1 MIVQC
6 PNCKTKYSLEEALF
20 AGRAGAQVRCRKCQ
34 ASFTV
39 SASPMRQ
46 SAPQPA
52 AAEATQLAGVGEGL
66 ELPIG
71 KIVALSATKGPL
83 TGQVFRL
90 DKPRVLVGRQGAD
103 IELADPEVSRKHC
116 SVEVH
121 GATATLV
128 DLGTTNGT
136 FVDGEKI
143 QSRELEHLSEFRI
156 GATTLLFMVTDEE

>member
-6 PNCKTKYSLEEALF
+6 PNCKMKYSLQGANV
-20 AGRAGAQVRCRKCQ
+20 AGRAGMQVRCTKCH

-39 SASPMRQ
+39 SASPVR
-46 SAPQPA
+46 QPA
-52 AAEATQLAGVGEGL
+52 REPAVAEATRLARAGEGL

-90 DKPRVLVGRQGAD
+90 NKPRVLVGRQGAD

-156 GATTLLFMVTDEE
+156 GATTLLFMVTDEQ

>member
-6 PNCKTKYSLEEALF
+6 PNCNMKYSLEEANF
-20 AGRAGAQVRCRKCQ
+20 AGRASVQVRCTKCQ

-39 SASPMRQ
+39 CASPVR
-46 SAPQPA
+46 QPA
-52 AAEATQLAGVGEGL
+52 PESLVAEATRLARAGEGL

-90 DKPRVLVGRQGAD
+90 NKPRVLVGRQGAD

-156 GATTLLFMVTDEE
+156 GATTLLFMVTDKE